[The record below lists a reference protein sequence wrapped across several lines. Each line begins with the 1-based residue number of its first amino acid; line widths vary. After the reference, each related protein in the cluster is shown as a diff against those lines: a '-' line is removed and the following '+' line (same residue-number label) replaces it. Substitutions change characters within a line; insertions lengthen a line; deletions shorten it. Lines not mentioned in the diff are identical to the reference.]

1 MICVIPNLFN
11 PYIIYICKNGPGLLV
26 VSKMLKHP
34 LFEKISTTLPLV
46 HSLKLTLRLEN
57 RPFAQKD
64 MNHLPTTP
72 FKRCTLAISFGELD
86 FFGSTVFSRQTSA
99 RWCFFRI
106 LCIFTPKS
114 WGRWSQFDVG
124 IVFLNGLVQ
133 LNHQPSSIM
142 VFHGGLG
149 PGNFGFLAWIPENWK
164 GLKPATTKQVGSHQA
179 IECNQ
184 LRLWRRGKNRDV
196 LSFVDGIHAKWR
208 NLI

>member
-11 PYIIYICKNGPGLLV
+11 PYICKNGPGLLV

-99 RWCFFRI
+99 RWWFFRI

-114 WGRWSQFDVG
+114 CGRWSQFDVG

-133 LNHQPSSIM
+133 LNHQPSTIM

-149 PGNFGFLAWIPENWK
+149 PGNFGFRLDPRKLKGIETCNHQAGWISSSHWMQSAASLEARKKSRCSEFCWRNPPEN
-164 GLKPATTKQVGSHQA
+164 
-179 IECNQ
+179 E
-184 LRLWRRGKNRDV
+184 
-196 LSFVDGIHAKWR
+196 GI
-208 NLI
+208 

>member
-11 PYIIYICKNGPGLLV
+11 PYICKNGPGLLV

-99 RWCFFRI
+99 RWWFFRI

-149 PGNFGFLAWIPENWK
+149 PGFFWIPSLGSPETERDWN
-164 GLKPATTKQVGSHQA
+164 LQPPSRLDLIKPLNA
-179 IECNQ
+179 ISCVSGGEEKIEMF
-184 LRLWRRGKNRDV
+184 WV
-196 LSFVDGIHAKWR
+196 LLMESTRK
-208 NLI
+208 